1 MEFGTILFYKD
12 DFYIIKSIED
22 DTISLLG
29 EFYSLTINKE
39 ELTSD
44 LYLEI
49 PQFYIDNLLKE
60 NAFISFTKPT
70 FERGK
75 DYYNNG
81 NVEYF
86 YIDNGKLYA
95 SVSGREDYN
104 VELNFK
110 SLSSCDCPV
119 GYFCKHIVASCLELK
134 RIFTLL
140 IKKINNVYS
149 DYKSNLNNDA
159 SQVSLDGK
167 TKSNNYD
174 KFFKIPSNYFDNK
187 YPVKI
192 AREYNDLLAK
202 LSKEE
207 KLEFLDKL
215 EPKARY
221 NYDFDVKYYLSAFFL
236 DHSLHEFKELISCE
250 TKYHNIRKKLD
261 SYKPSLQKGIYEPK
275 YEEEKETH
283 LFYLYINNSF
293 EELLK
298 YYLNYYIGKSKCKS
312 YLDEALKGIDKDKL
326 NQIFASLNYRTQ
338 ASDKDFKS
346 FIPYLN
352 EENYKSLINSYPTLI
367 LEDTSLNVDF
377 DSNYLFSIKHY
388 FFGESL
394 YKFILKFTSKL
405 LESPREFSS
414 LIFKCYKNINNSKK
428 EKELIEIA
436 KQLPNSKYFL
446 CLLSIG
452 YFYDLHRSFEVSYF
466 NTLNFEKILKSVDPI
481 ALFSYFDF
489 KYEVCE
495 DKTYDEPVIY
505 ALLIYENITLF
516 ELRIINDN
524 VYSTFKQQLDN
535 MSLDTYLYAYLLN
548 KYSSEINAECDEI
561 YKNIE
566 NRHYEEN
573 LANLNRSLDIFSRD
587 AFLSIGA
594 SGNVKTT
601 LEVEILLNNNNRLGF
616 SLKISKA
623 DFEKFYKVKSLNKF
637 VKNFYNEDT
646 IAYGKSLTFKHDVNY
661 LVDPYKELVLYL
673 MQIYH
678 FSDYNEGINLN
689 PTNFAHIFEILKNSY
704 VLLNGKKTLINCN
717 PLKIEY
723 FVEDNYILKTSIEKE
738 NKIINLNSAYYV
750 YLVKDNELRCL
761 DVSPSEKPL
770 FDFFISYQ
778 GSSIE
783 PVKDK
788 FRDVIYSMYSEKIN
802 INDTKKD
809 DFKIN
814 HIDIN
819 AYFDYQNGIISVLTK
834 FSKDSKEINFDD
846 IVGHDISKVNTYY
859 NYLDVLG
866 FKDEKIEDD
875 ESVLNFFELD
885 FSYLRSIASVYLSE
899 NITNKFVKAI
909 GKTVVNIEKKN
920 NIFEAF
926 LVSSEYSEEELSKIL
941 KAIKKKK
948 KFILLNNNQIV
959 KLDEEANEFY
969 NTLEDLNIDINK
981 PLKPISLPTYQA
993 LKAYAHE
1000 KNCNIDLYLKN
1011 MVDDIKNYKD
1021 FDIEVPHVNATL
1033 RNYQIDGFKWLA
1045 ILKKYHIGGILADDM
1060 GLGKTLQIIT
1070 LLSLQTL
1077 EKPSLIVCPKSLV
1090 FNWKNEFEKFA
1101 PNLSVSEIY
1110 GSSEERK
1117 NIEENISNNKHHI
1130 YIISYDSL
1138 GRDIDTLSK
1147 YDYGFVILDEAQ
1159 TIKNVYAK
1167 KSENVKLLKAEYRY
1181 ALTGTPIENTVIDL
1195 WSLFDFLMPQYFEE
1209 LSIFKSRYMHD
1220 ESYTQVIAKMVAPFI
1235 LRRTKKDVLKD
1246 LPSKYERIIT
1256 CEMNTE
1262 QRKYYDAHVLEA
1274 NNLMDAGANTFEIFP
1289 YLMRLRQICI
1299 DPGLFIENVKES
1311 GAKLEELYKIIDE
1324 YKSEHKMLIFSQFV
1338 SALNKVENH
1347 LNKEHIPYYIIT
1359 GQTDAKERLYMCN
1372 KFNNDKTP
1380 IFLVSLKAGGTGL
1393 NLIGADTVI
1402 HIDPWW
1408 NSSAEDQATDR
1419 AHRIGQ
1425 TRNVEIIKLITANSI
1440 EQRVIELQNYKKD
1453 IIDKLIA
1460 SDDNRLT
1467 KVTLEDLAFILK

>member
-1 MEFGTILFYKD
+1 MDLRTILFYKNN
-12 DFYIIKSIED
+12 FYIIKSIEG
-22 DTISLLG
+22 DTLNLIG
-29 EFYSLTINKE
+29 EFDSLTITQE

-44 LYLEI
+44 IYLEI
-49 PQFYIDNLLKE
+49 PQFYIDDLLGK
-60 NAFISFTKPT
+60 NAFVSFTNT
-70 FERGK
+70 TLERGK
-75 DYYNNG
+75 DYYSSRK
-81 NVEYF
+81 VKFF
-86 YIDNGKLYA
+86 YVDNAKLYA
-95 SVSGREDYN
+95 SVRGREYYD
-104 VELNFK
+104 VELSFT
-110 SLSSCDCPV
+110 SLPSCNCPV
-119 GYFCKHIVASCLELK
+119 GYFCKHIVASYLELK
-134 RIFTLL
+134 RIFTIL
-140 IKKINNVYS
+140 IEKMNKENS
-149 DYKSNLNNDA
+149 DYIVNMNDYVPK
-159 SQVSLDGK
+159 VSLEKK
-167 TKSNNYD
+167 TNGNNYD
-174 KFFKIPSNYFDNK
+174 KFLKIPADYFDTE

-192 AREYNDLLAK
+192 AREYNDF
-202 LSKEE
+202 LSHLSREE
-207 KLEFLDKL
+207 KIEFLDKL

-221 NYDFDVKYYLSAFFL
+221 NYDQDVKYYLSAFFL
-236 DHSLHEFKELISCE
+236 DHSLHEFKELISYE
-250 TKYHNIRKKLD
+250 TKYHNIRRKLD
-261 SYKPSLQKGIYEPK
+261 SYELSLQRGIYEPK

-283 LFYLYINNSF
+283 LFYLFINNSF

-298 YYLNYYIGKSKCKS
+298 YYLKYYIGKSKCKS
-312 YLDEALKGIDKDKL
+312 YLDEALKGIDKDTL
-326 NQIFASLNYRTQ
+326 NEIFKSLNYRTQ
-338 ASDKDFKS
+338 ASDKHFKP

-352 EENYKSLINSYPTLI
+352 EENYRKLLKLFPTLI
-367 LEDTSLNVDF
+367 LEDTSLNLEF
-377 DSNYLFSIKHY
+377 DSNYLFSIKQC
-388 FFGESL
+388 FFGETL
-394 YKFILKFTSKL
+394 YQFILKFKNKF
-405 LESPREFSS
+405 LEFPRKFSS
-414 LIFKCYKNINNSKK
+414 LIFRCYKNINNSKK
-428 EKELIEIA
+428 EKELINIA
-436 KQLPNSKYFL
+436 KELPNSKYFL
-446 CLLSIG
+446 YILSDD
-452 YFYDLHRSFEVSYF
+452 YFYDLHRSFDVSYF
-466 NTLNFEKILKSVDPI
+466 NTLNFENILKSIDST

-489 KYEVCE
+489 KYEVSE
-495 DKTYDEPVIY
+495 DKTYDKPVIY
-505 ALLIYENITLF
+505 ALLTFENITLF

-524 VYSTFKQQLDN
+524 VYSTFKRQLDD
-535 MSLDTYLYAYLLN
+535 MGLDVYLYAYLL
-548 KYSSEINAECDEI
+548 KEHSSEIDAQCDEI

-573 LANLNRSLDIFSRD
+573 LAKLNRSLDIFSRD

-594 SGNVKTT
+594 SGNVNAV
-601 LEVEILLNNNNRLGF
+601 LEVEILLNKNDTLGF
-616 SLKISKA
+616 NLKISKA

-637 VKNFYNEDT
+637 VKSFYEKD
-646 IAYGKSLTFKHDVNY
+646 IIEYGKNLTFKHDVNY
-661 LVDPYKELVLYL
+661 LVEPYNELVLYL

-678 FSDYNEGINLN
+678 FGDYNEGISLN
-689 PTNFAHIFEILKNSY
+689 PTNFAQIFEILKNTY
-704 VLLNGKKTLINCN
+704 VLLNGKKTLINYD

-723 FVEDNYILKTSIEKE
+723 FVEDNYILKTSIDKG
-738 NKIINLNSAYYV
+738 NKVINLNSVYYA
-750 YLVKDNELRCL
+750 YLVKDNELRHL

-770 FDFFISYQ
+770 FDFFITYQ

-783 PVKDK
+783 VVKDK
-788 FRDVIYSMYSEKIN
+788 FRDVVYSMYSEKIN
-802 INDTKKD
+802 INDAKKD

-814 HIDIN
+814 HIDID
-819 AYFDYQNGIISVLTK
+819 AYFDYQNGIIRVLTK
-834 FSKDSKEINFDD
+834 FSKDSIEINLND
-846 IVGHDISKVNTYY
+846 IVGPDISKVNTYY
-859 NYLDVLG
+859 KYLDVLG
-866 FKDEKIEDD
+866 FKDSKLED
-875 ESVLNFFELD
+875 ELSILNFFELD
-885 FSYLRSIASVYLSE
+885 FSYLRSIANVYLSE
-899 NITNKFVKAI
+899 NISNKFVKTI
-909 GKTVVNIEKKN
+909 DKTVVNIEKKN
-920 NIFEAF
+920 SVFEAF
-926 LVSSEYSEEELSKIL
+926 LESSEYTAEELSKIL

-948 KFILLNNNQIV
+948 KFVLLNDNQII
-959 KLDEEANEFY
+959 KIDNEANDFY
-969 NTLEDLNIDINK
+969 NTLEDLNIDINN
-981 PLKPISLPTYQA
+981 PLKPVSLPTYQA

-1000 KNCNIDLYLKN
+1000 KNCNIDIYLRN

-1033 RNYQIDGFKWLA
+1033 RNYQLDGFKWLT

-1070 LLSLQTL
+1070 LLSLETL

-1110 GSSEERK
+1110 GTSEERE
-1117 NIEENISNNKHHI
+1117 NIEETISNNKHHI

-1159 TIKNVYAK
+1159 AIKNVYAK

-1209 LSIFKSRYMHD
+1209 LSTFKSRYLHD

-1274 NNLMDAGANTFEIFP
+1274 ANLMDAGANTFEIFP

-1299 DPGLFIENVKES
+1299 DPSLFIENAKES

-1324 YKSEHKMLIFSQFV
+1324 YKGEHKMLIFSQFV

-1359 GQTDAKERLYMCN
+1359 GQTDAKERLNMCN

-1380 IFLVSLKAGGTGL
+1380 VFLVSLKAGGTGL

-1425 TRNVEIIKLITANSI
+1425 TRNVEVIKLIVSNSI